1 MNYLARPHTLD
12 EKMAARKSMQ
22 YGVGAAAL
30 ALAII
35 ALALVANP
43 FLASTI
49 QSGTQN
55 KSSTQSHQAGNFLVL
70 LTDPPNV
77 PQGTTQL
84 NMTYTSLSLHVT
96 YANGST
102 KWVPVSDSSTVNLL
116 ALVNVSQTIGSAN
129 IPVGSTVNTIQFTIS
144 SVSAKINGQTLPV
157 TTLSNQL
164 VVPIK
169 GGQVLNQTRSAA
181 LLDLTPTLVQ
191 IRATNSTGGA
201 VSYYVL
207 VPSATAIIKSN
218 VGQGQ
223 ENVGTKAQ
231 LDQSDVNELE
241 HAHQTGLGNVT
252 ITSATLST
260 TGNKTSISV
269 TLKNQG
275 SSNATIFGLT
285 LHGNFS
291 ATQSSPSTCART
303 SSTKSSTSST
313 TTASEHGHQGNQST
327 QNTSS
332 HGQGQEG
339 CNAGNGEHDHPDTI
353 PFKVNGTSLAPL
365 FGDGSDHEGAG
376 AASSVTL
383 KPGQSITLSF
393 TGTIGLKTEGGQHGP
408 SLVIGSIS
416 GGSYTIRLEGEGFQT
431 AQVVAT

>member
-1 MNYLARPHTLD
+1 
-12 EKMAARKSMQ
+12 MQ

-43 FLASTI
+43 FLANTN
-49 QSGTQN
+49 Q
-55 KSSTQSHQAGNFLVL
+55 SSTQNNSTTQSQQAGNFFVL
-70 LTDPPNV
+70 LTDPPKV

-84 NMTYTSLSLHVT
+84 NMTYTGLSLHVT
-96 YANGST
+96 YANGSS
-102 KWVPVSDSSTVNLL
+102 KWVPVSASGTVNLL
-116 ALVNVSQTIGSAN
+116 ALVNVTQTIGSAN
-129 IPVGSTVNTIQFTIS
+129 IPVGSTVNTLQFTIS
-144 SVSAKINGQTLPV
+144 SVSARINGQTYPV

-181 LLDLTPTLVQ
+181 LLNLTPTLVH
-191 IRATNSTGGA
+191 IAATNSTGGA

-218 VGQGQ
+218 VSQGQ
-223 ENVGTKAQ
+223 ENVGSKTQ
-231 LDQSDVNELE
+231 LEQSDENELE
-241 HAHQTGLGNVT
+241 HAQQTGLGNVT

-260 TGNKTSISV
+260 TGNKTSFSV

-291 ATQSSPSTCART
+291 STQSSSNTCTQTT

-313 TTASEHGHQGNQST
+313 TTTTTTTTTEHGHQGNQSG
-327 QNTSS
+327 QSSSS
-332 HGQGQEG
+332 HGQGHEG
-339 CNAGNGEHDHPDTI
+339 CNAGNTGHDHPDTI
-353 PFKVNGTSLAPL
+353 PFKVNGTSLVPL
-365 FGDGSDHEGAG
+365 FGDGTDHEGAG
-376 AASSVTL
+376 AASSATL

-393 TGTIGLKTEGGQHGP
+393 TGVIGLKTDDGGHGQT
-408 SLVIGSIS
+408 LVVGSIS
-416 GGSYTIRLEGEGFQT
+416 GNSYTIRLEGEGFQT

>member
-1 MNYLARPHTLD
+1 
-12 EKMAARKSMQ
+12 MAARKSMQ

-43 FLASTI
+43 FLANTN
-49 QSGTQN
+49 Q
-55 KSSTQSHQAGNFLVL
+55 SSTQNNSTTQSQQAGNFFVL
-70 LTDPPNV
+70 LTDPPKV

-84 NMTYTSLSLHVT
+84 NMTYTGLSLHVT
-96 YANGST
+96 YANGSS
-102 KWVPVSDSSTVNLL
+102 KWVPVSASGTVNLL

-181 LLDLTPTLVQ
+181 LLDLTPTLVH
-191 IRATNSTGGA
+191 IAATNSTGGA

-218 VGQGQ
+218 VPRGQ

-231 LDQSDVNELE
+231 LEQSDENELE
-241 HAHQTGLGNVT
+241 RAQQTGLGNVT

-260 TGNKTSISV
+260 TGNKTSFSV

-291 ATQSSPSTCART
+291 STRPSSKTC
-303 SSTKSSTSST
+303 SST
-313 TTASEHGHQGNQST
+313 TSTTTTTTTTTKTSTTTHGHEGNS
-327 QNTSS
+327 SS
-332 HGQGQEG
+332 HGQGHEG
-339 CNAGNGEHDHPDTI
+339 CNPSNEEHDHPDTI
-353 PFKVNGTSLAPL
+353 PFKVNGTSLVPL
-365 FGDGSDHEGAG
+365 FGDGSDHEGKG

-393 TGTIGLKTEGGQHGP
+393 SGVIGLKTDDGENGH
-408 SLVIGSIS
+408 SLVIGS
-416 GGSYTIRLEGEGFQT
+416 
-431 AQVVAT
+431 

>member
-1 MNYLARPHTLD
+1 
-12 EKMAARKSMQ
+12 MAARKSMQ

-43 FLASTI
+43 FLANTN
-49 QSGTQN
+49 Q
-55 KSSTQSHQAGNFLVL
+55 SSTQNNSTTQSQQAGNFFVL

-84 NMTYTSLSLHVT
+84 NMSYTGLSLHVT
-96 YANGST
+96 YANGSS
-102 KWVPVSDSSTVNLL
+102 KWVPVSASGTVNLL

-129 IPVGSTVNTIQFTIS
+129 IPVGSTVNTLQFTIS
-144 SVSAKINGQTLPV
+144 SVSARINGQTYPV

-181 LLDLTPTLVQ
+181 LLNLTPTLVH
-191 IRATNSTGGA
+191 IAATNSTGGA

-218 VGQGQ
+218 VSQGQ
-223 ENVGTKAQ
+223 ENVGSKTQ
-231 LDQSDVNELE
+231 LEQSDENELE
-241 HAHQTGLGNVT
+241 HAQQTGLGNVT

-260 TGNKTSISV
+260 TGNKTSFSV

-291 ATQSSPSTCART
+291 STQSSSNPCPQAT

-313 TTASEHGHQGNQST
+313 TTTTSTEHGHQGNQSG
-327 QNTSS
+327 QSSSS
-332 HGQGQEG
+332 HGQGHEG
-339 CNAGNGEHDHPDTI
+339 CNAGNTGHDHPDTI
-353 PFKVNGTSLAPL
+353 PFKVNMTSLVPL

-393 TGTIGLKTEGGQHGP
+393 TGVIGLKTDGGQHGQ

-416 GGSYTIRLEGEGFQT
+416 GNSYTIRLEGEGFQT